1 MGKEGKDGALV
12 GVKRVEGRKQT
23 SPSRCEGDAGK
34 AKRSTQGM
42 RGRREAY
49 GVRATTAPV
58 GPWYSKINLLSSVR
72 PISARYGDRM

>member
-1 MGKEGKDGALV
+1 MGGWGV
-12 GVKRVEGRKQT
+12 GGGEKGGGEKTNLPFAPRRGRVQ
-23 SPSRCEGDAGK
+23 
-34 AKRSTQGM
+34 AKRRTQGM

-58 GPWYSKINLLSSVR
+58 GPWYSKISLLSSVR